1 MRTKEITKLIA
12 LFLLLVFAGSLKAQE
27 SQKKNSINLSA
38 GSVVSAKMESFSP
51 AIDLSYRREFFK
63 GLGLNIGYK
72 FKRYDTQ
79 GIPVEHE
86 DLFSTYY
93 DTYDYNSSLFYLGI
107 DYCVKVNNIHIIP
120 LIGLGYGS
128 IKMFT
133 NETNG
138 NYNKKYAQKGWCKDK
153 NPMMFLGIKA
163 GYDFDRFTVFC
174 SYNYDFPQ
182 INMANLEYEYT
193 MDHVV
198 YIKNEK
204 YYHNGDFKLGVAFK
218 F

>member
-1 MRTKEITKLIA
+1 MKK
-12 LFLLLVFAGSLKAQE
+12 LLLLIIAINIGIILNAQ
-27 SQKKNSINLSA
+27 SDNKKNSINLSA

-107 DYCVKVNNIHIIP
+107 DYCVKVN
-120 LIGLGYGS
+120 
-128 IKMFT
+128 
-133 NETNG
+133 
-138 NYNKKYAQKGWCKDK
+138 
-153 NPMMFLGIKA
+153 
-163 GYDFDRFTVFC
+163 
-174 SYNYDFPQ
+174 
-182 INMANLEYEYT
+182 
-193 MDHVV
+193 
-198 YIKNEK
+198 
-204 YYHNGDFKLGVAFK
+204 
-218 F
+218 

>member
-1 MRTKEITKLIA
+1 MKR
-12 LFLLLVFAGSLKAQE
+12 LVLVLTLMCASLGLKAQTE
-27 SQKKNSINLSA
+27 LQKNNSISLSA
-38 GSVVSAKMESFSP
+38 GSVVSNKIESFSP
-51 AIDLSYRREFFK
+51 AIDLNYRRDFFK
-63 GLGLNIGYK
+63 GLGLSVGYK

-79 GIPVEHE
+79 GIPIEHE
-86 DLFSTYY
+86 DIFSTYY

-107 DYCVKVNNIHIIP
+107 DYCFKVNNIHIIP
-120 LIGLGYGS
+120 LIGVGYGS

-138 NYNKKYAQKGWCKDK
+138 NYNKKYAKKGWCKDK

-163 GYDFDRFTVFC
+163 GYDFDKFMVFC

-204 YYHNGDFKLGVAFK
+204 YYRNGDFKLGVAFK